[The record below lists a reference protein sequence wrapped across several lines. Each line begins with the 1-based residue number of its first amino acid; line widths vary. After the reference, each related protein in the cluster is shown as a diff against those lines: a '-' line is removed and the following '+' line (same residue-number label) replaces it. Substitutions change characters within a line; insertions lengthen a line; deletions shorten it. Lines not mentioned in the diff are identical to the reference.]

1 MVSRSP
7 QLPPPPL
14 LLLLLLLPPPAAAV
28 PPRGDRVLVAFDIKC
43 GNCFFCSK
51 QLYSSCDKTNPS
63 EVNEFMYGQ
72 VSCGTGG

>member
-7 QLPPPPL
+7 QLPPPPP